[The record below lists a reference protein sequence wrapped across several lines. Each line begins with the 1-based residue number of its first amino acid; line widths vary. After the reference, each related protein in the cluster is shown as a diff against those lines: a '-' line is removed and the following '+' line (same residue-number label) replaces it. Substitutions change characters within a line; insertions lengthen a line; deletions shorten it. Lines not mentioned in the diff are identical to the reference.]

1 MRALQE
7 AVLPE
12 VDDISAGD
20 LVRHVKAVTGQ
31 SYVEVG
37 CRFEH
42 TQACYVVVLSRDGAL
57 RNC

>member
-12 VDDISAGD
+12 VDGISAGD
-20 LVRHVKAVTGQ
+20 LIRHLKAVTGQ

-37 CRFEH
+37 MPLRAHVGLLCSCRG
-42 TQACYVVVLSRDGAL
+42 GAL